1 MATGQ
6 KQQFLD
12 FLDGKAPPLPG
23 MSVSK
28 SDFLNSLDGPSDDDG
43 VLGTIGDVAMDL
55 TASFGVGANALLG
68 LGGTLYGLATGEMDN
83 WATRQAEFGRK
94 YWNDRK
100 SDALVAAEERRAKLI
115 SEADGELDKAGV
127 ALWQTLKSPALLTNF
142 LAEQVPMLIPGGA
155 AGRAAGAGV
164 KFAGGSAKAAQ
175 AAAAGTV
182 YGTGSAL
189 QGGDSSGQAY
199 EQLKNLPDVLWAQ
212 NPDVKL
218 LTEDGMSFEDA
229 VDQVALSLSRN
240 TFAAASALS
249 LATNLIPG
257 ARIIEQK
264 LAGIKAPGGSKI
276 LNAAKGYVGE
286 TLQEGIEEG
295 SAALFANLAT
305 GVVDPE
311 QAALEGVGEATG
323 MGMAAGPLGALAGA
337 ANDAPLNSE
346 ETAQSRSE
354 LHKRVSAEL
363 EAAGMIA
370 DEEIPLPLNQLDVK
384 DNGDGTTTAR
394 VRLAEDQERVI
405 TTDDTAALEEWIQ
418 QVQDDIAA
426 PAEPETV
433 PPADADRPSFT
444 NPLDVADVVMNAQGG
459 VDDIIGATLGQLS
472 QSGLIG
478 SRLKQMQEKA
488 AQDAQEATTAR
499 DGTAPILSLNELL
512 VQAAQDNEARI
523 ASLPDEIE
531 ISPETEQPA
540 PVAPPLKMVRNDDP
554 VARAAAAADEAR
566 SDVTYFDPRLKRDE
580 FRGEL
585 QRMRND
591 VTYKGGI
598 GVIADEND
606 PRGYAGG
613 RTASVNPDWFQTL
626 AATEGV
632 TTVELKKMLDKALAG
647 GRKLGAKEERIVT
660 QLLDG
665 VSIERTEPTSNEP
678 SRLEQAR
685 AEREQRRFERRE
697 GIPPAAPFEVYEQLG
712 ERFEEETYEQIPDMS
727 VEARMMYDLS
737 EAVDELGGNADAILN
752 STGTDEERIDRLE
765 AAYEGLANEQGNTT
779 TERDRAGEE
788 ATAVDEIQQEETPA
802 TDVAAAAV
810 ETDLLGEVPVTAQG
824 IADETRRKDAA
835 RNTGETDMTGTLF
848 GQDRQ
853 QTDIDDAP
861 AVTAEDI
868 DARANEAATSDQN
881 DLPEPTEAQKEAGN
895 YKKGKAF
902 TLSGLRIVVE
912 NPRGS
917 KRKGTDP
924 DGREWSN
931 EMTAHYGDIKQT
943 VGAEGNPGEG
953 VDVFVGQS
961 PGSKKVWIVDAID
974 QDTGAFDEH
983 KVLMGFTDKESALDA
998 YLGSYNAGSVNTPIE
1013 WEAGPVSEVTVDE
1026 LKKWL
1031 DEGDQMVAFD
1041 PEFRAEQVV
1050 RAEREAELEAERANA
1065 PKPMTIEEQ
1074 LAWLDSR
1081 DLDGQDLSMSSIS
1094 RVAKMMDQ
1102 WREAGLSDETIVG
1115 ALEGRQ
1121 VARKKGGSTSD
1132 GETIS
1137 GVLRANDDP
1146 KVKDLFYVEASDEN
1160 GGDVVFSPAWY
1171 FTNIPDTGNRAINE
1185 AYIEYRKREAG
1196 VWEESDAQATSIN
1209 QASNE
1214 GEKINT
1220 GADVPV
1226 TPGEAGPARPAP
1238 AQEPDTDG
1246 RAAPG
1251 GEIGVNGYFYKGG
1264 QFLPSTMAEPGTYRI
1279 TVNGKR
1285 KKYTKGQQLIA
1296 PGERQVQPTPS
1307 SRALFDVFNMFWDL
1321 NDDGTVKPIDNQA
1334 ALENY
1339 SNDGLFA
1346 MANSRVSEKII
1357 ELPMDEWVD
1366 MYNNGVR
1373 WVAVD
1378 PELDAELMATET
1390 ASSANDPK
1398 SGAVP
1403 TTAEPAEQI
1412 DDFGEKIGGARK
1424 DVYEKSIGEPL
1435 PEQYKD
1441 IKMSKHFPVPKFDD
1455 LIAAGANPRALA
1467 LSKAMRDE
1475 IPNKPRQA
1483 YKLKRWGDQVT
1494 ALKKISDGLI
1504 AADSPIYEISKI
1516 EGQLRESGGL
1526 SSILDRQQLYLDVG
1540 FPEITDLKGFE
1551 INKVFYSK
1559 FGDESD
1565 VTKYDL
1571 QPKGS
1576 ARSFGGLRGVR
1587 HFDSYEAAVEALRE
1601 ALESDVGTGKA
1612 KTKLDLYSNRLTK
1625 KVYIG
1630 KKTGSRKYIDL
1641 RSFDSLAEARA
1652 YLAANNDE
1660 LLEEL
1665 ERRKRIPSMRRE
1677 TNLDRVGKD
1686 HRQGANVSPE
1696 QFGSTFGFRGVEFGN
1711 WVENDKRQENLNDA
1725 YDALMDLSGLIDV
1738 SPRALSL
1745 DGKLGLAF
1753 GARGKGGKGAFA
1765 AHYEPGKVVINLTK
1779 KNGAGSLAHEWWHAL
1794 DNYFDKMREGDGY
1807 VSESPRQRRNRDGS
1821 LDERVRPEILAAWK
1835 HLMGEINATALPAR
1849 AGRLDK
1855 RRTKNYWGTGREM
1868 TARAFERFVIDKAAQ
1883 IDGSN
1888 DFLANIATKE
1898 YWDAEEAL
1906 SKGMDYEGEAEETY
1920 PYPTETEAA
1929 AINPAYQALFDEMQE
1944 RDTENGKA
1952 LFALKAMHSTPHTF
1966 DRFDLAHVGSGEGA
1980 QAYGYGLYFTT
1991 SEKVAKWYR
2000 KAFKDRKGSLRN
2012 RWTVNGRTFTNGYDA
2027 VNGFLASS
2035 DFEVRDNNVSDDAF
2049 FDFTGHDSFTEY
2061 VGQLVH
2067 YEHQTPEDIVFDAT
2081 QFIEDENLEQTLKA
2095 NAEEDET
2102 ALPWEGTGYTG
2113 AEWAQQ
2119 LKDDFIIVR
2128 ELAQAMEDAG
2138 FTYENFDTVNMTDLK
2153 NYFRPGRLVQS
2164 SVGWD
2169 EVVSFQEVGKYSW
2182 LVEVREVGGASP
2194 RTRAHSTP
2202 PDAAVVRQVL
2212 GDEYTGPKPSPV
2224 NTLEVEIEAELE
2236 HMMDWD
2242 KPLDKQT
2249 PYVQERLQMLD
2260 DEVVNTWFENGASQA
2275 VNGRQMYLH
2284 LDDRARR
2291 DGFHKEAW
2299 RMAANK
2305 LEDLGISGI
2314 TYEGDSSGVR
2324 NYVVFNDD
2332 VVKILNSTAYY
2343 AQRMATEEQAQGGMT
2358 EADVRAAIG
2367 PALDGVSDAVGLKVE
2382 VVHSNNLPYEVTKD
2396 LKPGEVAKGAFLGDT
2411 IYLVSNTL
2419 DNARDAQV
2427 TFAHEVVGHFG
2438 VNRIV
2443 GDRFPELA
2451 AGYRQMKKLGGKQFD
2466 EIYDELVDRYGKNL
2480 EESTEISEFIAI
2492 AAEKRPT
2499 EGKVATYLR
2508 KVREFLN
2515 SALRAMGFK
2524 RPFSVT
2530 DINNIL
2536 SFSERYL
2543 GTGEGAAT
2551 TEVEADGPAFSLLG
2565 RKRRDRDSMT
2575 DAENA
2580 AVDHGGF
2587 GYQPRGQTY
2596 RQRFNAS
2603 RENGK
2608 TRFRQYWVDQYD
2620 SIKSIVDNPRAWMKA
2635 QLAAGSWGFVEAG
2648 IEYGRLGLHQDGVI
2662 TVDESQKGLKE
2673 LLAPLGEDLDR
2684 FTYWIAGNRADKLL
2698 NEVDADGNPAPRER
2712 LFNQAQVNVLK
2723 GMNKNGKPGDPGYR
2737 PDRERVFDEVRQE
2750 FEAWGNA
2757 VTQIAVETGLVNAE
2771 EAAMWSEEGF
2781 YLPFYRVL
2789 DEDTDSPGPRVIN
2802 NAKLVRQQAYKKLK
2816 GGEQQLDDL
2825 LGNAMMNWNHLLSA
2839 SMKNQAAR
2847 ETLEAAESMGLATRT
2862 TAHAKSKDAVF
2873 VRVDGKEQWWDL
2885 SDDSEG
2891 QLVMQALGNMNYSGM
2906 KEYPFQLMRKAKRG
2920 MTIGVTASPEFKV
2933 ANLIRDTMQAI
2944 AVTPMSVNMFKNVY
2958 AGWKATAEEG
2968 GIQAELLAS
2977 GAIFAESGYIHG
2989 ADPDAIRYAIR
3000 KGVERDTILDSRMAI
3015 KKVFDK
3021 YQDLGARGENVNRA
3035 SVYMQARAAGADR
3048 LEAAFAARDL
3058 MDFSRS
3064 GGGVATRFLASTVP
3078 FLNARIQGLDKV
3090 ARSAMDPNQRKRL
3103 GAVIGAY
3110 SAASIAL
3117 YLLARGEDDW
3127 DEIEDWERDTYHMFK
3142 IDGTWY
3148 RIPRPFEVGA
3158 MATMSERL
3166 FEQMYDEISGA
3177 DKVGAEVFAQRLGHM
3192 MLETFSFNPA
3202 PQLFMPVLEVWA
3214 NHNLFLDRS
3223 IETLGQTISG
3233 VSTSE
3238 RSNPG
3243 TSTTAIAVSKGME
3256 GVIGQ
3261 SALSPVQI
3269 DHLVQGYFGW
3279 LGASTVAGIDML
3291 TAPVTGN
3298 VPKPERKITEYPVI
3312 KRFVKASPARST
3324 KYTEAF
3330 YDYMADVNRAWAD
3343 VSLYRRLGRH
3353 EEARALRE
3361 ENRDLLRNRRV
3372 VNSYSDRLSKINA
3385 RMRRIYADPDMG
3397 SRAKRLRLDELQI
3410 QKNALVEKAMA
3421 RVEN

>member
-1 MATGQ
+1 MAYKSKYADLIDTPPASSDAGYQ
-6 KQQFLD
+6 SKYASLFEEEPD
-12 FLDGKAPPLPG
+12 AAPPQ
-23 MSVSK
+23 
-28 SDFLNSLDGPSDDDG
+28 SDL
-43 VLGTIGDVAMDL
+43 GDVAMDL
-55 TASFGVGANALLG
+55 TASFGVGANALVG
-68 LGGTLYGLATGEMDN
+68 LGGTLYGLASGEMDN
-83 WATRQAEFGRK
+83 WAVRQGEFGRK

-155 AGRAAGAGV
+155 AGRVAGAGV

-182 YGTGSAL
+182 YGAGSAL

-433 PPADADRPSFT
+433 PPADVDRPSFT

-488 AQDAQEATTAR
+488 AQDAQEAATAR

-554 VARAAAAADEAR
+554 IARAAAAADEAR

-632 TTVELKKMLDKALAG
+632 TTVQLKKMLDKALAG

-810 ETDLLGEVPVTAQG
+810 EFFDTEPTISPEDDLEAYADQLSDLVDRADARKIEILNDPNGSRVFKNKAGDLFYTVTPSANEGKLQVTVWDKNGPMSDSKHDTVEGAVRYYQTEWASTATESEFSALTSGGPETRPAVETDLLGEVPVTAQG

-853 QTDIDDAP
+853 QTDIADAP

-1041 PEFRAEQVV
+1041 PDFRAEQV
-1050 RAEREAELEAERANA
+1050 
-1065 PKPMTIEEQ
+1065 
-1074 LAWLDSR
+1074 
-1081 DLDGQDLSMSSIS
+1081 
-1094 RVAKMMDQ
+1094 
-1102 WREAGLSDETIVG
+1102 
-1115 ALEGRQ
+1115 
-1121 VARKKGGSTSD
+1121 
-1132 GETIS
+1132 
-1137 GVLRANDDP
+1137 
-1146 KVKDLFYVEASDEN
+1146 
-1160 GGDVVFSPAWY
+1160 
-1171 FTNIPDTGNRAINE
+1171 
-1185 AYIEYRKREAG
+1185 
-1196 VWEESDAQATSIN
+1196 
-1209 QASNE
+1209 
-1214 GEKINT
+1214 
-1220 GADVPV
+1220 
-1226 TPGEAGPARPAP
+1226 
-1238 AQEPDTDG
+1238 
-1246 RAAPG
+1246 
-1251 GEIGVNGYFYKGG
+1251 
-1264 QFLPSTMAEPGTYRI
+1264 
-1279 TVNGKR
+1279 
-1285 KKYTKGQQLIA
+1285 
-1296 PGERQVQPTPS
+1296 
-1307 SRALFDVFNMFWDL
+1307 
-1321 NDDGTVKPIDNQA
+1321 
-1334 ALENY
+1334 
-1339 SNDGLFA
+1339 
-1346 MANSRVSEKII
+1346 
-1357 ELPMDEWVD
+1357 
-1366 MYNNGVR
+1366 
-1373 WVAVD
+1373 
-1378 PELDAELMATET
+1378 ATET

-1398 SGAVP
+1398 SEAVATSAETEFGALAREAEEEGVVLTIGENGNDVTLHMIDTSP
-1403 TTAEPAEQI
+1403 AGRGEGIGTKYMQKLTDLADAEGKRLKLDPDASVGATSRGRLVKFYKRFGFVENKGRNRDYEISQDMYRDPVETAAETPESATDSAETEPQTPASEQI

-1494 ALKKISDGLI
+1494 ALKKMSDGLI

-1540 FPEITDLKGFE
+1540 FPEITDLKGFQ

-1576 ARSFGGLRGVR
+1576 ARSFGGMRGVR

-1641 RSFDSLAEARA
+1641 REFDSLAEARA
-1652 YLAANNDE
+1652 YLAENNDE

-1686 HRQGANVSPE
+1686 HREGANVSPE

-1920 PYPTETEAA
+1920 PYPTDTEAA

-1991 SEKVAKWYR
+1991 SEKVATWYR
-2000 KAFKDRKGSLRN
+2000 KAFKDRSDRQRN

-2067 YEHQTPEDIVFDAT
+2067 YEHQTAEDIVFDAT
-2081 QFIEDENLEQTLKA
+2081 QFIEDENLEQTLKT

-2128 ELAQAMEDAG
+2128 ELAQAMDDAG
-2138 FTYENFDTVNMTDLK
+2138 FTYENFNTVNMTDLK

-2249 PYVQERLQMLD
+2249 PYVQERLQMLED
-2260 DEVVNTWFENGASQA
+2260 DVVNTWFENGASQA

-2358 EADVRAAIG
+2358 EADVREAIG

-2396 LKPGEVAKGAFLGDT
+2396 LPAGGVPKGAFLGDT

-2466 EIYDELVDRYGKNL
+2466 EIYAELVDRYGKNL

-2499 EGKVATYLR
+2499 EGKVAAYLR

-2551 TEVEADGPAFSLLG
+2551 TEVDADGPAFSLLG

-2596 RQRFNAS
+2596 RQRFNAA

-2620 SIKSIVDNPRAWMKA
+2620 SINSIVDNPRAWMKA

-2662 TVDESQKGLKE
+2662 TVDENQKGLKE

-2737 PDRERVFDEVRQE
+2737 PDRERVFDEVRKE

-2757 VTQIAVETGLVNAE
+2757 VTQIAVETGLVNQE
-2771 EAAMWSEEGF
+2771 EADIWEQEGF

-2825 LGNAMMNWNHLLSA
+2825 LGNAMMNWNHLLAA

-2958 AGWKATAEEG
+2958 AGWKATAKEG